1 MNALNS
7 DAIDHGKQL
16 SQSIRDHVTHPH
28 SSIRYSRVIY
38 VNAHGFSYSFQHQT
52 HSATY
57 PITTSVAK
65 PALIAIIGSNSL
77 ASVGITDKP
86 ARYSVNS
93 ISMLL
98 GLYRL
103 LSRAVFLLKQNL
115 KHPLTDQICMLV
127 RSKTAR
133 L

>member
-1 MNALNS
+1 M
-7 DAIDHGKQL
+7 
-16 SQSIRDHVTHPH
+16 
-28 SSIRYSRVIY
+28 
-38 VNAHGFSYSFQHQT
+38 
-52 HSATY
+52 Y
-57 PITTSVAK
+57 PTTTSVAK

-98 GLYRL
+98 GLDRL
-103 LSRAVFLLKQNL
+103 LSRAAFLLKQNL
-115 KHPLTDQICMLV
+115 KHPLTYQIGAFI
-127 RSKTAR
+127 RSKATR